1 MKFRLTRF
9 LSAIALCLLATSCSD
24 DEGGSSK
31 YAVPSTDAISLGA
44 EDTEAVFTVEWSRCS
59 WQVAIE
65 GEGFLTGLSTA
76 VGGNANGSGENMVTV
91 YATTN
96 GTQQPRSQD
105 IALTNLTTDR
115 TDRITVTQSAGGALT
130 VTVATDRV
138 NQHVVGFGGM
148 LNPTIWVAASD
159 YINVD
164 DIDLMY
170 GPGGLGYNILRLM
183 VYDDRN
189 RWGDD
194 IETARRAQSYGALLL
209 ASPWYPPAEL
219 EEGERGSTSYLPES
233 NYAAYARHLKEYTE
247 YMAANGVTIDVMSIQ
262 NEPDMEFT
270 SWTIDQIYNFVRDYG
285 RSLGDVKV
293 MAAESF
299 CFNQDYTDRLLNN
312 DATND
317 NFDIVG
323 AHIYG
328 HEWFGTQSSPLAG
341 IRDYP
346 LAREKGKE
354 VWMTEYLMNE
364 ESDGWDYD
372 TAISLVAQNI
382 HDCMEANFNTYIWWY
397 LKRYY
402 SMIGDSQLQSPVG
415 AGEVTKRGY
424 VLSHYA
430 RYATGRDRVT
440 VNYDTGRKVLVTAYL
455 GEGDIT
461 FVLVNLDTANGAPV
475 EIVLPSAASAVTAV
489 ETTASADMA
498 AVNPALGDD
507 KLTLSLELK
516 KESVVSVKVQL

>member
-9 LSAIALCLLATSCSD
+9 LSAIALCLLAASCSD

-76 VGGNANGSGENMVTV
+76 VGGNANGSGENTVTV

-96 GTQQPRSQD
+96 GTQQSRSQD
-105 IALTNLTTDR
+105 IVLTNLTTDR

-164 DIDLMY
+164 EIDLMY

-270 SWTIDQIYNFVRDYG
+270 NWTIDQIYNFVRDYG

-312 DATND
+312 DATNA

-402 SMIGDSQLQSPVG
+402 SMIGDSQSQSPVG

-455 GEGDIT
+455 GDSDIT

-516 KESVVSVKVQL
+516 KESIVSVKVQL